1 MKETESL
8 SLGQLLAVRAK
19 EVANKTAVVCE
30 DIRKTYQQLNEEA
43 QNLAAGIAK
52 TGIQK
57 GDRVAIYMKS
67 SIEFVAVFYAL
78 QKLGVVVAWINPMYR
93 EAEAN
98 FIIKNS
104 KASAVFIFQNWDGY
118 DYLEAIKQ
126 SRGELPNLKS
136 IFVVG
141 DGQGEDVYRY
151 KDLIATGEPCPDV
164 PIDTKNDL
172 AMLIYTS
179 GTTGH
184 PKGAMVTH
192 YQSVKAGNQYALG
205 VGAQSDDIFIGFL
218 PMSHSYG
225 CGSILIQPILLKS
238 TVVLMDKFS
247 PEAAFK
253 IIEKEKITLQLGA
266 PAHYIME
273 LNHPRRSEYDL
284 SSVRAGLIAGQPAP
298 EGLITRVEK
307 EMGIYLTSFLGAS
320 ETGPGLAFM
329 CPYPSP
335 LDVREKYIGLPIG
348 GTQARVVDP
357 VTHETLPDGEVGEM
371 ALSGWHLLK
380 GYWQNPE
387 ETAKQVVDGWLFMGD
402 LVSRD
407 ENGYF
412 RVFGRIKDMVNR
424 GGYKIYPYELESYI
438 GEHPKVSQVAVVG
451 TPNPV
456 LGESICVCV
465 IPEPDENVTIA
476 EIREFLKGRLAAI
489 KLPDELMILDDFP
502 KVPGGLK
509 IKKFGAGGLTEMAE
523 NTPDRQ
529 RHKR

>member
-1 MKETESL
+1 MKESESL

-19 EVANKTAVVCE
+19 EVANKTAVACG
-30 DIRKTYQQLNEEA
+30 DIRKTYQQLNAEA
-43 QNLAAGIAK
+43 ENLAAGIAK
-52 TGIQK
+52 TGIKK

-67 SIEFVAVFYAL
+67 SIEFVAAFYAL
-78 QKLGVVVAWINPMYR
+78 QKLGVIVAWINPMYR

-98 FIIKNS
+98 FIIKNAE
-104 KASAVFIFQNWDGY
+104 ASAVFIFENWDGY
-118 DYLEAIKQ
+118 NYLEAVKKT
-126 SRGELPNLKS
+126 SSDLPDLKS

-141 DGQGEDVYRY
+141 DGQGENIYRY
-151 KDLIATGEPCPDV
+151 KDLIATGEPCPEV

-192 YQSVKAGNQYALG
+192 YQSINAGNQYALG
-205 VGAQSDDIFIGFL
+205 VDAQSDDIFIGFL
-218 PMSHSYG
+218 PMGHSYG

-238 TVVLMDKFS
+238 TVILMEKFS
-247 PEAAFK
+247 AEAAFK

-273 LNHPRRSEYDL
+273 LNHPSRSEYDL

-298 EGLITRVEK
+298 EGLITRVEQ

-320 ETGPGLAFM
+320 EVGPGVAFM

-335 LDVREKYIGLPIG
+335 LDFREKYIGLPIQ
-348 GTQARVVDP
+348 GTEARATDP
-357 VTHETLPDGEVGEM
+357 VTHETIADGEIGEM
-371 ALSGWHLLK
+371 ALSGWHVLK
-380 GYWQNPE
+380 GYWRNPE

-412 RVFGRIKDMVNR
+412 KIFGRIKDIVNR
-424 GGYKIYPYELESYI
+424 GGYKIYPYELETYI
-438 GEHPKVSQVAVVG
+438 SEHEKVAQVSVVG

-465 IPEPDENVTIA
+465 IPEPGQTPTIE
-476 EIREFLKGRLAAI
+476 EIRGFLKGRIAAI

-509 IKKFGAGGLTEMAE
+509 IKKFGAGGLTELAE